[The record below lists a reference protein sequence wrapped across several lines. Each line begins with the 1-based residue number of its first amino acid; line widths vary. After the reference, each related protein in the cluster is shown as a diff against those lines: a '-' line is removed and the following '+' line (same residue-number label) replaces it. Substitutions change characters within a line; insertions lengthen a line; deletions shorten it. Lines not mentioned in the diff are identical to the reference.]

1 MEFLRIF
8 SNFIAVHALELDLDS
23 IEKRCF
29 EKFTDGSSLINGD
42 QAWVETEEMNSGVLA
57 PLFKFVEKE
66 FNNIHKKIGLS
77 KSYHQELKNA
87 WITKDNCYATSI
99 PHTHPTAF
107 FSAVFYVKTPA
118 KCGNIEFMSPNAAQ
132 QQMYDLDMVEDY
144 TEFSSTRFFLEPK
157 ANTLIIFPSYLIHY
171 VNENKSDDHR
181 ISIAINSK
189 LVNNNV

>member
-1 MEFLRIF
+1 MDLIRIF
-8 SNFIAVHALELDLDS
+8 SNFVAVRSLELDLDS
-23 IEKRCF
+23 IEKLCF
-29 EKFTDGSSLINGD
+29 EKFTIGSGLISNN
-42 QAWVETEEMNSGVLA
+42 QAWIEKEEMANGILA
-57 PLFKFVEKE
+57 PLFSIVEKE
-66 FNNIHKKIGLS
+66 FNNIHKEIGLS
-77 KSYHQELKNA
+77 KKYHQVLKNA
-87 WITKDNCYATSI
+87 WITKDNCYATTI

-107 FSAVFYVKTPA
+107 FSAVFYVKTPN
-118 KCGNIEFMSPNAAQ
+118 KCGNIEFMNPNAAQ

-189 LVNNNV
+189 LVTTDV